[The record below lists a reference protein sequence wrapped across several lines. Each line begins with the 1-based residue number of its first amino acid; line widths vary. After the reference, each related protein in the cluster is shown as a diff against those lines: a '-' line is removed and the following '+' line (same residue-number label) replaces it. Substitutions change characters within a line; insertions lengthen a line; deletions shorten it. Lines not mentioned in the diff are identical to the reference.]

1 MNTAIVGVLCSVAT
15 LIAKVIIDLC
25 AERYK
30 KAQEIKEAREDLEA
44 DLRTQAFLW
53 REHAYAVRVAAVKAG
68 VKVED
73 LPSVPKED

>member
-1 MNTAIVGVLCSVAT
+1 MNTTIVGVLCSAT
-15 LIAKVIIDLC
+15 TFLAKFIFDLC

-30 KAQEIKEAREDLEA
+30 KAQEVKEARDNLEA
-44 DLRTQAFLW
+44 DLRRQVVVW
-53 REHAYAVRVAAVKAG
+53 REHAYAVRVVALKSG

>member
-1 MNTAIVGVLCSVAT
+1 MNTAVVGVVTFGAT
-15 LIAKVIIDLC
+15 LILKTIVDLC
-25 AERYK
+25 VKRYE

-53 REHAYAVRVAAVKAG
+53 KEHAYAVRVAAVKAG
-68 VKVED
+68 VRVED

>member
-1 MNTAIVGVLCSVAT
+1 LNTASIGVVCSVAT
-15 LIAKVIIDLC
+15 LIIKTIIDLC
-25 AERYK
+25 VERYK
-30 KAQEIKEAREDLEA
+30 KAQETKEARDNLESH
-44 DLRTQAFLW
+44 LRRQVLVW